1 MHDALPLLTAVRGV
15 VGTHAAAP
23 RVLLVSPDLERHT
36 EDAARAAWSRRV
48 PFAALCADLGRVAV
62 ECLPHDRCAAVAVG
76 QAMTRWAAA
85 RTSTLWVA
93 RGPDWWDG
101 CHERGC

>member
-23 RVLLVSPDLERHT
+23 RVLLVSPDLERYT

-76 QAMTRWAAA
+76 QAMTRWAARAYQHSVGSERA
-85 RTSTLWVA
+85 RLVG
-93 RGPDWWDG
+93 RLP
-101 CHERGC
+101 